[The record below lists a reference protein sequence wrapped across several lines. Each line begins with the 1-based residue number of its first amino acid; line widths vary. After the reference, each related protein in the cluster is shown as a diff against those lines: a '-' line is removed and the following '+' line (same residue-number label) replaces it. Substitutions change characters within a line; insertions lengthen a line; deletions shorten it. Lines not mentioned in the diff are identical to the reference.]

1 MTTPSIGGALRQAG
15 IDFYFNS
22 IRFAGANLVWGLAL
36 LVVLFAAIAW
46 LPAAALGVVLAIP
59 VAGMHRMAALLIRDE
74 PAAFSDFVEG
84 MRRHGLHA
92 TGIAAAAVVGGAILA
107 TNVSIGFSS
116 DGPIG
121 WFLGASALYGLAAL
135 AMYLVAI
142 WPVLVDPNR
151 AASSL
156 RRRLQ
161 VAALVVIGR
170 PGRLLVVTVLI
181 LAILVVSTVLLAGI
195 VLFGV
200 GYSSLFAA
208 RWVLPT
214 ADAIEA
220 RYEAARAR

>member
-1 MTTPSIGGALRQAG
+1 LTTPSIGGALRQAG

-22 IRFAGANLVWGLAL
+22 IRFAGANLVWGLGL
-36 LVVLFAAIAW
+36 LAVLFLAIAW
-46 LPAAALGVVLAIP
+46 LPATALGVALAVP
-59 VAGMHRMAALLIRDE
+59 VAGMHRMAVLLVRDE

-84 MRRHGLHA
+84 MRRYGLHA
-92 TGIAAAAVVGGAILA
+92 LGIAAAGVVAGAILV
-107 TNVSIGFSS
+107 TNVSIGFTS
-116 DGPIG
+116 DGPLG

-142 WPVLVDPNR
+142 WPVLVDPKR
-151 AASSL
+151 AASSV

-170 PGRLLVVTVLI
+170 PGRLLLLTLLIVAI
-181 LAILVVSTVLLAGI
+181 LAVSTVLLAGI

-200 GYSSLFAA
+200 GYSSLVAA

-214 ADAIEA
+214 ADAFEA